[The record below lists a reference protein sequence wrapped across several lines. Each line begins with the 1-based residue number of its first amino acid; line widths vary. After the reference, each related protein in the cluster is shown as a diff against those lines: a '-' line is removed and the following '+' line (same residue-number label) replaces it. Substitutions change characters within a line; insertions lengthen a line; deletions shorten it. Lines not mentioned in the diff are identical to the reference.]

1 MEALALIIPARMGA
15 TRLPH
20 KPLAEIGELPLVV
33 RTAQLGL
40 KFINSLPKNQYQTR
54 LAVATD
60 HQDIFDVCEQHGIN
74 ALMTNRD
81 LPSGS
86 DRVLAAAEILH
97 QDQGFEADLLLN
109 LQGDEPFLPLDCLQ
123 AILDLV
129 VAQPQGDVF
138 TAATRYD
145 LVKHRSLFEDSNAVK
160 VVCDQRQTAL
170 YFSRSP
176 IPHPRDGQ
184 TAFSFLKHLGVYLW
198 RKEALKRFVA
208 TPPSPLEQIEKL
220 EQLRAMHLGLQIM
233 VAQGDWHSIDINT
246 HSDLQLAENHLNQ
259 IQDHQE

>member
-1 MEALALIIPARMGA
+1 VEALALIIPARMGA

-20 KPLAEIGELPLVV
+20 KPLAEIGDLPLVV

-40 KFINSLPKNQYQTR
+40 KFLNSLPQNKYKTV

-60 HQDIFDVCEQHGIN
+60 HQDIFDVCQQHGIT
-74 ALMTNRD
+74 AVMTDPD

-86 DRVLAAAEILH
+86 DRVLAAADILQ

-109 LQGDEPFLPLDCLQ
+109 LQGDEPFLPLDCLN
-123 AILDLV
+123 AILALV
-129 VAQPQGDVF
+129 AQQPQGDLY
-138 TAATRYD
+138 TAATQYD
-145 LVKHRSLFEDSNAVK
+145 AAKHTSLFEDPNAVK
-160 VVCDQRQTAL
+160 VVCDQRQAAL

-184 TAFSFLKHLGVYLW
+184 TAFTFLKHLGVYLW
-198 RKEALKRFVA
+198 RKDALRQFVA
-208 TPPSPLEQIEKL
+208 NPPTPLEQIEKL
-220 EQLRAMHLGLQIM
+220 EQLRAIHFGLKIM
-233 VAQGDWHSIDINT
+233 VAQGNWHSIDINT
-246 HSDLQLAENHLNQ
+246 RSDLQQAENHLNR